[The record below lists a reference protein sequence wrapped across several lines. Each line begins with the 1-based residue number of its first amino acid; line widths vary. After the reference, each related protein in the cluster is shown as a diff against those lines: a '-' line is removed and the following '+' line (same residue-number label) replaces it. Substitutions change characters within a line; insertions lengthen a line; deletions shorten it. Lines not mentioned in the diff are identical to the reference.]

1 MLWIQKA
8 CFDESARELKTSGCE
23 MSDVLTESVLEVK
36 GLKIGFP
43 IGVGYDYVV
52 DGVDFEIPRG
62 NVVGLLGESGAGK
75 SLIAEAIMGL
85 IKIPPAK
92 VEGEVLFKGM
102 NVFKMNDAALS
113 NVRGKD
119 LGMIMQD
126 PTSALNPVFRV
137 GAQVAEPIQLHL
149 KKKKKA
155 AWQMAIDIFKNMVGI
170 PSAESRVKDYPHQF
184 SGGMKQRVVIGM
196 GLSCNPLL
204 LIADE
209 PTCSLDVTI
218 QAQILELIQKLVSE
232 LGTSVLYISNDLG
245 VISQMCRD
253 VIILYAGRIVEKGDV
268 DLVLNR
274 PQHPY
279 TKGLIR
285 SVPRLGVR
293 RLESIPGTIPSLGE
307 YPKGCRFWPR
317 CPEAFDKC
325 FELPPPLFESKAET
339 GHEVACW
346 KCERIPSG

>member
-1 MLWIQKA
+1 M
-8 CFDESARELKTSGCE
+8 REVLAEPILK
-23 MSDVLTESVLEVK
+23 VK
-36 GLKIGFP
+36 GLRVGFP
-43 IGVGYDYVV
+43 IGVGYGYVV
-52 DGVDFEIPRG
+52 DGVDFEIPVG

-75 SLIAEAIMGL
+75 TLIAEAIMGL
-85 IKIPPAK
+85 TKIPPAK
-92 VEGEVLFKGM
+92 LEGEVLFTGRD
-102 NVFKMNDAALS
+102 VFMLNDAELS
-113 NVRGKD
+113 MIRGKD

-149 KKKKKA
+149 KKNKKT

-253 VIILYAGRIVEKGDV
+253 VMILYAGRIVEKGDV
-268 DLVLNR
+268 DLVFNR
-274 PQHPY
+274 PVHPY

-285 SVPRLGVR
+285 SVPRLGVA
-293 RLESIPGTIPSLGE
+293 RLEPIPGTIPSLGE
-307 YPKGCRFWPR
+307 YPKGCRFQPR
-317 CPEAFDKC
+317 CPVAFDKC
-325 FELPPPLFESKAET
+325 AELPPPPFFECEAET

-346 KCERIPSG
+346 KYERVSSG